1 MKELTIGSLFA
12 GIGGL
17 ELGLERA
24 IPGARTIWQVEQ
36 DPYARRVLA
45 KHWPQAN
52 RSVTDVKEAGA
63 HNLARP
69 DIISG
74 GFPCQDISL
83 AGAGAGIEGERSG
96 LWSEFAR
103 IIGELRPRFVVLENV
118 SAIRARGLGT
128 VLGPG
133 LAALGYAALWDC
145 IPASALGAPHRRD
158 RWFCVAYANGA
169 KLREQ
174 PGRLGGQDG
183 QGSTLAPINGQ
194 EEQVADPDSWRLQ
207 GKREPQHGEQQSPCG
222 DQSDG
227 CGPWRRGKGRTG
239 PPGGRLNPA
248 WVEALMGFPPG
259 FTEVE

>member
-1 MKELTIGSLFA
+1 MTFGSLFA

-17 ELGLERA
+17 DLGLERA
-24 IPGARTIWQVEQ
+24 GMECLWQVEIN
-36 DPYARRVLA
+36 DYATQVLER
-45 KHWPQAN
+45 HWPGVRRHRDVRTFPPAGDW
-52 RSVTDVKEAGA
+52 SVD
-63 HNLARP
+63 L
-69 DIISG
+69 ICG

-133 LAALGYAALWDC
+133 LAALGYDALWDC
-145 IPASALGAPHRRD
+145 IPASAIGAPHRRD